1 MKAESKKK
9 YNLKERNKLVILVS
23 GGRSSAM
30 MAYHINTSDK
40 FKKFEK
46 LFLYTN
52 TSLERTET
60 IEFLN
65 DIINYWGIDIHFVE
79 GIYHKNTTSII
90 SSKRVG
96 IEQLKMKGEV
106 FEDMIE
112 RQFLKNGHSLPN
124 ISAPFCS
131 NLLKKQVANH
141 YAKAYFGTPS
151 YIKALGYR
159 AEDMPQRI
167 TFKELQDNKYT
178 IAPLLTDFEKPIT
191 QKDLTY
197 FFEKQPF
204 QLNLASGLGNCAL
217 CWKKSTKTLIKNIQY
232 GNCNIEWMQ
241 AQEKKYNTTM
251 YRERKSINDLVK
263 LAESGTQ
270 LNLLDDI
277 DDTCMCSF

>member
-1 MKAESKKK
+1 MKTEREKK
-9 YNLKERNKLVILVS
+9 YNLKERNKLVVLVS

-30 MAYHINTSDK
+30 MAYHINTSEK
-40 FKKFEK
+40 YKKFEK

-60 IEFLN
+60 IEFLK
-65 DIINYWGIDIHFVE
+65 DIINYWEIDIHFVE
-79 GIYHKNTTSII
+79 GIFEKNTTSII

-96 IEQLKMKGEV
+96 IEKLKMKGEV
-106 FEDMIE
+106 FGDMIE
-112 RQFLKNGHSLPN
+112 RQFVKNGHSLPN

-159 AEDMPQRI
+159 AEDMPKRI
-167 TFKELQDNKYT
+167 TFKELQENKYT
-178 IAPLLTDFEKPIT
+178 IAPLLTDFDKPIT

-217 CWKKSTKTLIKNIQY
+217 CWKKSFKILIKNIQY
-232 GNCNIEWMQ
+232 GDANVAWMQ
-241 AQEKKYNTTM
+241 EMETKYQATMFREK
-251 YRERKSINDLVK
+251 KSINELVA
-263 LAESGTQ
+263 LAESGQ
-270 LNLLDDI
+270 QINMFADVGDE
-277 DDTCMCSF
+277 CVCSF